1 MVMSFW
7 FMIITSKTR
16 WSYVKSVNTVIF
28 FYVLEVFLFRLE
40 FKKFAYRG
48 HTNSKLIVVIQ
59 TKDIQKA
66 YRGHT
71 FAYRGHTNI
80 YYYHKRKLDFIIYLL
95 KLLLPAL
102 LQIFTIQCGVHSIK
116 PQLSTT
122 PPLTPV
128 SRGTLKA
135 DTDTHHTTS
144 HAGISWDTE
153 SRHRRADDT
162 ESRKQSISVTEN
174 PDVIQQNGYDF

>member
-40 FKKFAYRG
+40 FKK
-48 HTNSKLIVVIQ
+48 
-59 TKDIQKA
+59 
-66 YRGHT
+66 